1 MAKIFKY
8 PIPEPGVAFD
18 LKIKGFQ
25 EVVHVGEDGNGT
37 ACIWAQVN
45 PNLPEEAWPFM
56 LVATGETFDGEEWH
70 HVRSFVQPSGLVWH
84 LLRPFQSSATIPR
97 GAGTALVYVVSATPP
112 GGSLPLVTDPDVG
125 GRFFE
130 TYADAQKYI
139 DNAHPDQKDGLHVYS
154 VLTIT
159 QQKVTFEVPF

>member
-1 MAKIFKY
+1 MAQIYKY

-25 EVVHVGEDGNGT
+25 EVVHVGEDGNGV

-45 PNLPEEAWPFM
+45 ADLTEEAWPFM
-56 LVATGETFDGEEWH
+56 LVATGQPFDGNEWC
-70 HVRSFVQPSGLVWH
+70 HVGSFVQKSGLVWH
-84 LLRPFQSSATIPR
+84 LMRPFQSVAAMPR
-97 GAGTALVYVVSATPP
+97 GAGTTVVYIVSATPP
-112 GGSLPLVTDPDVG
+112 SSSLPLVTDPDVG
-125 GRFFE
+125 RRFFE